1 MHPAPPLP
9 AREPERLAALRAYD
23 VLDSEPERSFDDIV
37 RLAAQVCATPI
48 ALVSLVDDRR
58 QWFKAKHGLDARE
71 TPRATA
77 FCAHA
82 IATPDRSM
90 LVRDATRDPRFA
102 ENPLVTD
109 EPHIRFYAGAPLVD
123 AEGHA
128 LGTLCVIDRTPR
140 DLDAPQVEGL
150 EALAQQVMRLLE
162 LRVRVAERK
171 RAADEVVS
179 REEKLLLA
187 IEAARLGTW
196 EVELKTKRVT
206 WGAHSF
212 DLFGVTPEQFNGDEA
227 EANAFIHPEDLARM
241 DADTARAVAA
251 GLASEVEFRIRRA
264 DGTERWM
271 SSLGRLVCDERGR
284 PQRMLGVM
292 QDITERKLA
301 QERIL
306 ASQSLLEGIR
316 RAQETF
322 IAESDPR
329 EVFEPL
335 LSTLLSITGSEYGFI
350 GEVLARP
357 DGRRVLKCHAITNI
371 SWNADSQAFYE
382 RNAPRGLEFE
392 NLDNLFG
399 AAITSGEPVIAND
412 PANHPSSR
420 GLPQGHPALRAYL
433 GIPFLRNGE
442 VVGMAGIA
450 NRESGYD
457 AEVVS
462 FLEPFSATCGSL
474 IEAIRAEQRRRQVEE
489 EKQRFVALIEASGD
503 LVSMSAPDR
512 HGLYINPA
520 GRRLLGLDEEEL
532 PADSIATRVPEDEQ
546 LRLALEIIP
555 AVQSADRWQGETK
568 FRHQETGDEI
578 PVFSTVF
585 VVREQETGRSLCIAT
600 VARDIRAEKR
610 QEADL
615 RAATE
620 AAESGNRAKSEFL
633 ATMSHELRTPMNGVI
648 GFTNLLLDT
657 ELDEEQQSFARTIKE
672 SGEALLAIINDILDL
687 SKIEAGKLEIECSPF
702 DVVGVARDVVQL
714 LSAEAERKGLALRM
728 EHEPGAGRTALGEA
742 GRVRQV
748 LLNLA
753 GNAVK
758 FTDQGEVVIRIGRGP
773 DGAAET
779 LRVAIADTGMGIAV
793 EKQARLF
800 QNFSQADSSLSRRF
814 GGTGLGLAISKRLV
828 ELMDGQIGFT
838 SELGR
843 GSEFWFALP
852 AAEEAIAADPEGEPA
867 PADAEA
873 RVVAVQGRRVLV
885 AEDNR
890 VNQRLARAFLER
902 MGCDVDVAENGAEA
916 VYLVQTEAYDV
927 VFMDCHMP
935 EMDGYEATGA
945 IRDWERSHGAAAGR
959 PAHLPIIA
967 LTANA
972 LRGDRDK
979 CLEAGMDDY
988 LGKPVKQEELQA
1000 VLERWSGAVWRGS
1013 TAA

>member
-1 MHPAPPLP
+1 MHPVAPLP
-9 AREPERLAALRAYD
+9 ADEPERLVALRAYD
-23 VLDSEPERSFDDIV
+23 VLDSEPEQSFDDIV
-37 RLAAQVCATPI
+37 RLAAQVCGTPI
-48 ALVSLVDDRR
+48 ALVSLVDAER
-58 QWFKAKHGLDARE
+58 QWFKAKVGLEPRE
-71 TPRATA
+71 TPRTLA

-82 IATPDRSM
+82 ILTPERSM
-90 LVRDATRDPRFA
+90 LVRDAADDPRFA
-102 ENPLVTD
+102 ENPLVTG

-128 LGTLCVIDRTPR
+128 LGTLCVIDRAPR
-140 DLDAPQVEGL
+140 DLEPAQVEAL

-162 LRVRVAERK
+162 LRVRIAERK

-196 EVELKTKRVT
+196 EVDLKTKRVT

-212 DLFGVTPEQFNGDEA
+212 DLFGVTPEQFTGDEA

-251 GLASEVEFRIRRA
+251 GLSSEVEFRIRRA

-284 PQRMLGVM
+284 PRRMLGVM

-306 ASQSLLEGIR
+306 ASQRLLEGIR

-322 IAESDPR
+322 IAASDPR

-350 GEVLARP
+350 GEVLTRP

-371 SWNADSQAFYE
+371 SWNDDTQAFYE
-382 RNAPRGLEFE
+382 KNAPKGLEFE

-412 PANHPSSR
+412 PAKHPSSR
-420 GLPQGHPALRAYL
+420 GLPKGHPALRAYL
-433 GIPFLRNGE
+433 GIPFVRNGE

-450 NRESGYD
+450 NRAGGYD
-457 AEVVS
+457 AELVG
-462 FLEPFSATCGSL
+462 FLDPFSATCGGL
-474 IEAIRAEQRRRQVEE
+474 IEAIRAEQRRREVEE
-489 EKQRFVALIEASGD
+489 EKQRFFALIEASGD

-512 HGLYINPA
+512 HGMYMNPA
-520 GRRLLGLDEEEL
+520 GRRLLGLGEDEL
-532 PADSIATRVPEDEQ
+532 PADSIASRVPEDEQ

-568 FRHQETGDEI
+568 FLHQVTGAEI

-600 VARDIRAEKR
+600 VARDIREQKR
-610 QEADL
+610 QEAEL
-615 RAATE
+615 RAATQ

-648 GFTNLLLDT
+648 GFTNLLLDS
-657 ELDEEQQSFARTIKE
+657 ELEEEQRSFARTIKE

-687 SKIEAGKLEIECSPF
+687 SKIEAGKLEIECSAF

-714 LSAEAERKGLALRM
+714 LSAEAERKHLSLRF
-728 EHEPGAGRTALGEA
+728 EHEPGTARSALGEA
-742 GRVRQV
+742 GRVRQI

-758 FTDQGEVVIRIGRGP
+758 FTEKGEVVIRVGRGP
-773 DGAAET
+773 DET
-779 LRVAIADTGMGIAV
+779 VRVAIADTGMGIAV

-838 SELGR
+838 SELGV
-843 GSEFWFALP
+843 GSTFWFALP
-852 AAEEAIAADPEGEPA
+852 AAAETIEIVDDDEPEHAIEVELA
-867 PADAEA
+867 PA
-873 RVVAVQGRRVLV
+873 VHGRRVLV

-902 MGCDVDVAENGAEA
+902 EGCEVDVAENGAEA
-916 VYLVQTEAYDV
+916 VYLVQTQGYDV

-945 IRDWERSHGAAAGR
+945 IREWERSHAAAAGR
-959 PAHLPIIA
+959 PARLPIIA

-988 LGKPVKQEELQA
+988 LGKPVKQEELRA
-1000 VLERWSGAVWRGS
+1000 ILERWSGSVWRAS